1 MDLLINM
8 TVTFSVTV
16 ILILILK
23 AVFKNRFTPKWHVL
37 IWTVLIIRL
46 AIPILPESE
55 ISIFNYIPDMSGKYV
70 HFIDQKTEVLNNVQE
85 EDISNRQDNKML
97 DENVTF
103 KTDGSNQ
110 GNSIAET
117 TEQNQLN
124 LSKRINLI
132 KDIEKIILVI
142 YWLGILIMTVTL
154 LLTYTCFLKRAGKM
168 PICRDDKI
176 LNVFST
182 CKEQVGITT
191 QRIKLK
197 HGVESPMLA
206 GILNPVIYISE
217 GYDNEEL
224 IHVFNHELCHYKNK
238 DNIWNVVS
246 SVLLCVNWFNPLA
259 WYAFK
264 IFRRDLEMYCDYMV
278 IDIAGDKK
286 AYAEV
291 LLKTASTQNSF
302 MFATTC
308 LESGGKEVSRRI
320 KKIAYFKKPKVW
332 VSIAGLLLVLVLA
345 LFCLT
350 NAVDLSKRTQIIGI
364 SGPNNEWDTYMMEV
378 PLSWGKDYEEEMP
391 EVPPY
396 CKNIL
401 FKDKDGNEIA
411 GLNYRTVDLSE
422 CEFIPEGSNGI
433 TMRGRVN
440 YESKVKELIK
450 QSKSFSELADNKES
464 NVKIERLKSNSSYI
478 WDAYKVNYLRNSKV
492 VRTEIYIAADE
503 YCKTLSV
510 LYKESDKIT
519 QEELIKAAM
528 TLQEI
533 KDPTIYKP
541 TAEAGMFTNAKTGV
555 GVMGGD
561 YDARILME
569 DYLDNYV
576 NIVMPP
582 SRDIKGYKINN
593 FKEIGPVGDMPG
605 IIDEGMVLGENAPWN
620 IIYPTAKVYKVDYEL
635 IPEVPSQ
642 YGDVAGGSFEITK
655 KGNKH
660 YDESYAVFYSYSE
673 DGETYKAVFLGFLID
688 GNLAEWG
695 VDYSVLN
702 RINYWYEHE
711 ILPKVLRNANVQYVG
726 DASAVGK
733 LVRLLPLHEY
743 GNGMELQTKAEP
755 YGITVNYK
763 IGRTEPYNS
772 EKGGLLSAWPQVDG
786 DLTGIYSQSSPR
798 ELNSYIKKQ
807 LEKNA
812 SYLTSGIENSESTN
826 IKCESPYLE
835 KKFNFVYSDPY
846 AHNNSKKQ

>member
-55 ISIFNYIPDMSGKYV
+55 ISIFNYIPDMSDKYV
-70 HFIDQKTEVLNNVQE
+70 HFIDQKTEGLNNVTE
-85 EDISNRQDNKML
+85 ESIRNPQDNEIM
-97 DENVTF
+97 DEHVVF
-103 KTDGSNQ
+103 KTDDSNQ
-110 GNSIAET
+110 GNSISET
-117 TEQNQLN
+117 TKQNQYLTKN
-124 LSKRINLI
+124 MNLI
-132 KDIEKIILVI
+132 KYIEKMILAI
-142 YWLGILIMTVTL
+142 YWLGILIMTLGLSLSYGWL
-154 LLTYTCFLKRAGKM
+154 LKKIRKL
-168 PICRDDKI
+168 PICSDNEI
-176 LNVFST
+176 LKVFSI
-182 CKEQVGITT
+182 CKEGVGV
-191 QRIKLK
+191 RNHKLTLK
-197 HGVESPMLA
+197 QGGESPMLA
-206 GILNPVIYISE
+206 GVFNPVIYISE
-217 GYDNEEL
+217 GYSREEL
-224 IHVFNHELCHYKNK
+224 KHVFNHELCHYKNK
-238 DNIWNVVS
+238 DNIWNMVS
-246 SVLLCVNWFNPLA
+246 SALLCMNWFNPLA

-278 IDIAGDKK
+278 IGIAGEKK

-291 LLKTASTQNSF
+291 LLKTASAENSF

-308 LESGGKEVSRRI
+308 LESGEKEVSQRI

-332 VSIAGLLLVLVLA
+332 VSIAGLLLVLLLA
-345 LFCLT
+345 VCCLT
-350 NAVDLSKRTQIIGI
+350 NAVDLSKRTQVIGV
-364 SGPNNEWDTYMMEV
+364 SGPDNEWDNYMMEV
-378 PLSWGKDYEEEMP
+378 PLSWGKDYEEVMP
-391 EVPPY
+391 EGPPY
-396 CKNIL
+396 CENIL

-422 CEFIPEGSNGI
+422 CEFIPQGSNAI
-433 TMRGRVN
+433 TMTGRVN

-464 NVKIERLKSNSSYI
+464 NVKIERLKSNSTYI

-492 VRTEIYIAADE
+492 LRTEIYIAADE
-503 YCKTLSV
+503 YSRTLPV
-510 LYKESDKIT
+510 LYKESNNIT

-528 TLQEI
+528 TLEEI
-533 KDPTIYKP
+533 KDPAIYKP
-541 TAEAGMFTNAKTGV
+541 KAEAGMLTNAKTGT

-569 DYLDNYV
+569 DYLNNYV
-576 NIVMPP
+576 NIQMPP
-582 SRDIKGYKINN
+582 SRDIKGYKINS
-593 FKEIGPVGDMPG
+593 FKEIGPMGDVPG
-605 IIDEGMVLGENAPWN
+605 IIDEGMAPGENAPWN

-635 IPEVPSQ
+635 IPEVPSK

-673 DGETYKAVFLGFLID
+673 DGKTYKAAFLGFLID

-702 RINYWYEHE
+702 LINYWYEHE
-711 ILPKVLRNANVQYVG
+711 VLDRVYENAAVQYVG

-743 GNGMELQTKAEP
+743 SNGMELQTKAEP

-763 IGRTEPYNS
+763 IGRSEPYNS
-772 EKGGLLSAWPQVDG
+772 EKGGLLSAWPEVDG
-786 DLTGIYSQSSPR
+786 DLSGIYSHSSPN
-798 ELNSYIKKQ
+798 ELNFYIKKQ

-812 SYLTSGIENSESTN
+812 EYLTSEIENSESTT

-835 KKFNFVYSDPY
+835 KKFNFDYSDLF
-846 AHNNSKKQ
+846 SKQ